1 MSMISDLGTT
11 NLVNNL
17 NQNSGTQLQE
27 KLQNKKVASTDEDL
41 MGVCREFEAYFTEQ
55 VFKAMYKM
63 VPENEEQD
71 NSTKQLTGYYQ
82 DQMISEYAKQS
93 SQGEGLG
100 IAQMMYEQM
109 KRTNQL

>member
-1 MSMISDLGTT
+1 M
-11 NLVNNL
+11 
-17 NQNSGTQLQE
+17 
-27 KLQNKKVASTDEDL
+27 
-41 MGVCREFEAYFTEQ
+41 
-55 VFKAMYKM
+55 
-63 VPENEEQD
+63 PENEEHD